1 MSCTKRPAA
10 RTLARHWRSN
20 YLSMV
25 SLLAAVD
32 GGVAGLVL
40 DTSGHPVAGATVT
53 VEGVDKVKYF
63 CTANIFVARCV
74 LKMLLSCCKVT
85 TSTERGEYWRL
96 LLPGLYK

>member
-1 MSCTKRPAA
+1 
-10 RTLARHWRSN
+10 
-20 YLSMV
+20 MV

-63 CTANIFVARCV
+63 LYRKYFCCTLCA
-74 LKMLLSCCKVT
+74 
-85 TSTERGEYWRL
+85 
-96 LLPGLYK
+96 

>member
-1 MSCTKRPAA
+1 MAQVSCTKRPAA

-40 DTSGHPVAGATVT
+40 DTSGHPVAGAAVT

-63 CTANIFVARCV
+63 CCTLRA
-74 LKMLLSCCKVT
+74 
-85 TSTERGEYWRL
+85 
-96 LLPGLYK
+96 

>member
-1 MSCTKRPAA
+1 
-10 RTLARHWRSN
+10 
-20 YLSMV
+20 MV

-40 DTSGHPVAGATVT
+40 DTSGHPVAGAAVT